1 MTKCSITGAWTAAVL
16 LLGATVSA
24 QPAQPPSGAA
34 PPGAAAAGGID
45 KDRALPAELIETR
58 PDGLTAEKVAE
69 RAAAT
74 SYAAQAASEG
84 VRAAAARVDAAW
96 SAFLPRIAL
105 SGRYTRLSEFTPGT
119 FGFGSGSLVVTGAP
133 NGTINPTPTQ
143 AQTVSLGFPV
153 IFNNWN
159 FQASLMV
166 PISDYFLRINQTY
179 SAATA
184 SRDAARQDAA
194 GARAKSASDGKVAYY
209 TWLRARG
216 GHVVAIQALDDQKT
230 HLTDAKNLFTVG
242 RVSKVDVLRA
252 ETAVAAAEL
261 AVERT
266 KNFVDIA
273 ERQIRIAMHATDDE
287 VVVAGEGLQGATPP
301 FPGNLAQ
308 LTQEAM
314 SGRTEIRSI
323 DLSAQALRKNAE
335 ATRNGAFPQFAGV
348 ANTNLV
354 NPNQRAFPQ
363 KDEFF
368 PTWDLTLQ
376 LQWSPNDILGAG
388 GQAAALYAQAAQ
400 VEAQRQAVRDGIT
413 LEVAQ
418 AYNAVKE
425 AEFAIDASK
434 RELEAARE
442 AHRVAHELFINGAAT
457 STTLTDAETELTRA
471 RLDALNA
478 AVDVRSSRVRLEH
491 ALGRDVKA
499 SP

>member
-1 MTKCSITGAWTAAVL
+1 MRKCSITGAWTAAAL
-16 LLGATVSA
+16 LVAGAGLA
-24 QPAQPPSGAA
+24 QPAQPATGTLPGSGATRGIETGREL
-34 PPGAAAAGGID
+34 PG
-45 KDRALPAELIETR
+45 ELIETR
-58 PDGLTAEKVAE
+58 ADGITAEKVAE

-74 SYAAQAASEG
+74 SYTAKAASEG

-105 SGRYTRLSEFTPGT
+105 SGRYTRLSEFTPGAL
-119 FGFGSGSLVVTGAP
+119 GFGSGSLVVTGAP
-133 NGTINPTPTQ
+133 NGTVNPTPTV
-143 AQTVSLGFPV
+143 AQTVSFAFPAV
-153 IFNNWN
+153 FNNWN
-159 FQASLMV
+159 FQASLIV

-179 SAATA
+179 SSATA
-184 SRDAARQDAA
+184 SRDAARYDAA
-194 GARAKSASDGKVAYY
+194 GARAKSAADGKVAYY

-216 GHVVAIQALDDQKT
+216 GQVVAAQALEDQKT

-261 AVERT
+261 AGERT

-273 ERQIRIAMHATDDE
+273 ERQIRVAMHAPDDE
-287 VVVAGEGLQGATPP
+287 AIVAGEGLQGGLPP
-301 FPGNLAQ
+301 FQGNLAQ

-314 SGRTEIRSI
+314 TGRTEIRSI
-323 DLSAQALRKNAE
+323 DLNAQALRKNAE
-335 ATRNGAFPQFAGV
+335 ATRNSAFPQFAGV
-348 ANTNLV
+348 ANTNVV
-354 NPNQRAFPQ
+354 NPNQRSFPL

-376 LQWSPNDILGAG
+376 LQWSPNDILAAG
-388 GQAAALYAQAAQ
+388 GQASALYAQAAQ
-400 VEAQRQAVRDGIT
+400 VEAQRQAVRDGVT